1 MGLGENLDR
10 CRIFHP
16 HQDLIPQPCG
26 PQSVDILTVLS
37 QIMYQDLNNGH
48 ILLQSFTDTIL
59 DSAKYFSTYQCNLAR
74 LPEREK
80 DPSNIPLLNH
90 LLLLIKRYNLC
101 KVRACSTTFFKPSL
115 FCTTFF
121 QLRTFMLFI
130 SSKTSSSQRVLGLPI
145 GLLDTGFRLLIFST
159 LLSLAMHSTWPRQ
172 FSLYHF

>member
-1 MGLGENLDR
+1 VGLGENLDR

-16 HQDLIPQPCG
+16 HQDLIPQPCS

-59 DSAKYFSTYQCNLAR
+59 DSAKYFSTYQCNLVC

-90 LLLLIKRYNLC
+90 LLLLLLLIKRYNLC
-101 KVRACSTTFFKPSL
+101 KVRACSTTFFQPSL
-115 FCTTFF
+115 FCATFF

-130 SSKTSSSQRVLGLPI
+130 SSKSHLPNV
-145 GLLDTGFRLLIFST
+145 F
-159 LLSLAMHSTWPRQ
+159 
-172 FSLYHF
+172 